1 MGKIIAIT
9 GKGGTGKTTVSA
21 LIIRTLLEKKSGGIL
36 AVDADPNSS
45 LGETLGLKAEDTI
58 SSLCEE
64 LLEKKDNLP
73 AGMTKDRF
81 LEYKIQQSL
90 VEEKGISLL
99 TMGRP
104 EGPGCYCYVNNLL
117 KGMIKDLTDNYD
129 FAVIDNE
136 AGMEHLSRKTM
147 RKIDIL
153 FVVSD
158 FSTIGIRTAARIYKL
173 ACAMEIKL
181 GKSFLIVNK
190 TKDNLPALEKEIQ
203 DAGFALAGILP
214 FDTEVEKFSLEA
226 KSIFDLP
233 KESGIVKS
241 INDMVERIICSGKH

>member
-21 LIIRTLLEKKSGGIL
+21 LIIRTLLENKSGAIL
-36 AVDADPNSS
+36 AVDADPNSN
-45 LGETLGLKAEDTI
+45 LAEVLALKVEDTI
-58 SSLCEE
+58 SSICEE
-64 LLEKKDNLP
+64 MLREKDRLP
-73 AGMTKDRF
+73 AGMTKDRY
-81 LEYKIQQSL
+81 LEYRIQESMVEKNSL
-90 VEEKGISLL
+90 SLFA
-99 TMGRP
+99 MGRP

-117 KGMIKDLTDNYD
+117 KGMIKDITDNYD
-129 FAVIDNE
+129 FTVIDNE

-158 FSTIGIRTAARIYKL
+158 FSIVGIRTASRIYKL

-190 TKDNLPALEKEIQ
+190 SKDNHPALEKEVQ
-203 DAGFALAGILP
+203 DAGLALAGILP
-214 FDTEVEKFSLEA
+214 FDTGVEKFSLEG

-233 KESGIVKS
+233 KESGIVNS
-241 INDMVERIICSGKH
+241 MNIIFYNTIYNLKY